1 MDNDT
6 TEKALKTI
14 TDSIKHDIEKFK
26 LVSEFFFLIA
36 VIFRGL
42 LKSIL

>member
-26 LVSEFFFLIA
+26 LVSEFFF
-36 VIFRGL
+36 
-42 LKSIL
+42 